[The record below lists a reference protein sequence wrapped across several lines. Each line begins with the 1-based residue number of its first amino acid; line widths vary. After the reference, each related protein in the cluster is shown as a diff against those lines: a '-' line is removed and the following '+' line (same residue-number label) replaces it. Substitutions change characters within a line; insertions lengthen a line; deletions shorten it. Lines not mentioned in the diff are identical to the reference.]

1 MAQLSDDCFAFG
13 GRLLPLAE
21 AQARIAA
28 GFSCRAE
35 PEHVPLAA
43 ALGRVLAA
51 DVTAAL
57 SVPPQA
63 NSAVDGY
70 ALHYDDLVPD
80 RPTVLKL
87 AGRATAGHPLVGPV
101 PRGTVARIFTGAV
114 MPPGPDTVLMQEDC
128 AATDTEVTVPPGI
141 RRGANRRLA
150 GEDILQGERALAA
163 GRRLTPADLALLAA
177 LGRTDVA
184 VRRRLRVALFST
196 GDEVQEA
203 GEDLRP
209 GRIYDANRVML
220 AALLARLDVAVTDGG
235 ILPDDAP
242 AIRAALAR
250 AAPAHDLVLTSGG
263 VSSGEEDHV
272 RGAIEAVGTL
282 AFWRV
287 GIKPGRPVALGSL
300 GETPLL
306 GLPGNPVAALV
317 TFITI
322 GRTVLDA
329 LAGARAERLP
339 RFPVPSAFAW
349 RKKRDRREF
358 LRVLLEDD
366 QGAPRAKI
374 FPKEG
379 AGIITSLTGSDA
391 LAELPEGVTT
401 IAPGDP
407 LACIPLRLLY
417 G

>member
-1 MAQLSDDCFAFG
+1 MAQLSDDCFAFA

-21 AQARIAA
+21 AQARIAEC
-28 GFSCRAE
+28 FSCRAA
-35 PEHVPLAA
+35 PERVPLAA
-43 ALGRVLAA
+43 ALGRVLAGEI
-51 DVTAAL
+51 TAGL
-57 SVPPQA
+57 CIPPQA

-70 ALHYDDLVPD
+70 ALHHDDLAPD

-87 AGRATAGHPLVGPV
+87 AGRAAAGHPLAEPV
-101 PRGTVARIFTGAV
+101 PRGTAARVFTGAV
-114 MPPGPDTVLMQEDC
+114 MPPGADTVMMQEDC
-128 AATDTEVTVPPGI
+128 VATETEVTVPPGL

-150 GEDILQGERALAA
+150 GEDIAAGERALPH
-163 GRRLTPADLALLAA
+163 GRRLTAADLALLAA
-177 LGRTDVA
+177 LGHQEIA

-196 GDEVQEA
+196 GDEVQEP
-203 GEDLRP
+203 GETLHP
-209 GRIYDANRVML
+209 GRIYDANRAML
-220 AALLARLDVAVTDGG
+220 AALLARLDVDVTDGK
-235 ILPDDAP
+235 ILADDA
-242 AIRAALAR
+242 AVVRAALAK

-272 RGAIEAVGTL
+272 RAAIEAVGTL

-287 GIKPGRPVALGSL
+287 GIKPGRPVALGSV
-300 GETPLL
+300 GDTPLL

-317 TFITI
+317 TFVTI
-322 GRTVLDA
+322 ARPVLDA
-329 LAGARAERLP
+329 LAGARPVALP

-358 LRVLLEDD
+358 LRVLLDD
-366 QGAPRAKI
+366 ADGTLRAKN

-391 LAELPEGVTT
+391 LAELPEGVTS